1 MSHRLHPQFR
11 RFTTL
16 AALTTVAISAT
27 ACAGSPDDTA
37 EASLNRSTTV
47 TEVTTAFSTITVTET
62 VTAEPAPAP
71 EPEPAPEPAPAP
83 EENNQQL
90 GFLAPPPAPAPAPP
104 PAPAPAP
111 APPAAPAAASVYYAN
126 CSEARAAGAAP
137 IYAGEPGYRSK
148 LDRDGDGVACE

>member
-1 MSHRLHPQFR
+1 MSHRLHPRFR
-11 RFTTL
+11 RLTTL

-27 ACAGSPDDTA
+27 ACAGSLDDTA

-90 GFLAPPPAPAPAPP
+90 GFLAPPPAPAPAP
-104 PAPAPAP
+104 

-137 IYAGEPGYRSK
+137 IYAGEPDYRSK